1 MTIALGDDM
10 AALESASQGIAG
22 STDLDSWKNVASKDA
37 KGAWQDRAQLAAAF
51 LRPGDNVCDLGA
63 GAQPL
68 RAFLPDGSK
77 YIPVDCVDTLPGTYL
92 ADFNTP
98 DFTLPAEDFN
108 VLTALGVVNWLK
120 DEEQFLDRLS
130 QLAEGKFF
138 IFTYDLWSARPELGS
153 LDGCMTVFSRYIR
166 HLTPAIVFRRRVI
179 FTGTLGRGETNGA
192 FRTPATNI
200 YLKYLRPQEYLLL
213 KLLKLK
219 MMPRWLA

>member
-1 MTIALGDDM
+1 MS
-10 AALESASQGIAG
+10 ALESASQITAG
-22 STDLDSWKNVASKDA
+22 STDLASWKQVASEKA
-37 KGAWQDRAQLAAAF
+37 KKGWHDRAQLAAAF
-51 LRPGDNVCDLGA
+51 LRPGDIVCDLGA

-68 RAFLPDGSK
+68 RSFLPEGAI
-77 YIPVDCVDTLPGTYL
+77 YIPVDCVDTLPGTHL
-92 ADFNTP
+92 ADFNAP
-98 DFTLPAEDFN
+98 DFTLPGHDFN

-120 DEEQFLDRLS
+120 DEEAFLDRLC

-138 IFTYDLWSARPELGS
+138 IFTYDLWAAQRELGS
-153 LDGCMTVFSRYIR
+153 LDGCMAVFSRYVR
-166 HLTPAIVFRRRVI
+166 NLAPAIVLRRRVF

-200 YLKYLRPQEYLLL
+200 YLKYLRPQEYLVL